1 MTETKDFYSRVK
13 ETIDKYKMVNK
24 GQTVLV
30 GLSGGAD
37 SVALLEVLHHFSLEY
52 QSPIVI
58 AHLNHCL
65 RGEASD
71 LDQELAIA
79 LAEKYNCEIVVE
91 SADVKRYCSE
101 MKLSLEDGARQLR
114 YNFFERVAR
123 EKKANRIAVAHHQDD
138 NIETFLMRVI
148 RGSGVKGLSGI
159 PYIRS
164 LAEFLIVRPFLD
176 VSRKDIEQF
185 VADKK
190 LQYREDASNKQNDM
204 TRNKVRNILIPML
217 EEDYNPSLKK
227 SILGEISALSAVND
241 FIQLKTQINF
251 KKAVTKVSAGEYN
264 IVCKNIKAL
273 PYALQLEIIRK
284 ALFKF
289 SDNVRRQHIM
299 AVYDLINKKDSGK
312 KLDLDGSLSAIKIYD
327 FVRLSTKEENNEGF
341 LAQTPVP
348 GIVTFGS
355 WQWKATALE
364 MAKGT
369 EIKPKKAPWA
379 QWHSEAKVEIE
390 VFFDLDLLESNK
402 IVFRNR
408 QAGDKY
414 KPVGMEHNKKIKD
427 IFVDEKVPLN
437 WRENIPVVLSGE
449 KIILLAGYRPAYFC
463 KVSSDTER
471 ILKLRLT
478 ATIA

>member
-1 MTETKDFYSRVK
+1 MTDSINFYSKVK

-24 GQTVLV
+24 GQTVLI

-37 SVALLEVLHHFSLEY
+37 SVALLEVLHHFSMEY

-65 RGEASD
+65 RGSESD
-71 LDQELAIA
+71 ADQELAIE
-79 LAEKYNCEIVVE
+79 LAKKYNCEIIVE
-91 SADVKRYCSE
+91 SADVKRYCEE

-114 YNFFERVAR
+114 YSFFERVAR

-159 PYIRS
+159 PYIRALS
-164 LAEFLIVRPFLD
+164 EFLIVRPFLD
-176 VSRKDIEQF
+176 VSRKEIERF
-185 VADKK
+185 VADEK
-190 LQYREDASNKQNDM
+190 LAYREDASNKQNDM

-217 EEDYNPSLKK
+217 ESEYNPSLKK
-227 SILGEISALSAVND
+227 SIIGEISALSAVND
-241 FIQLKTQINF
+241 FMQLKTQMNF
-251 KKAVTKVSAGEYN
+251 KKTVTKVAENEYN

-289 SDNVRRQHIM
+289 SDNVKRQHII

-312 KLDLDGSLSAIKIYD
+312 KLVLDGGLLATKIYD
-327 FVRLSTKEENNEGF
+327 FVRLSTKQEDTDGF
-341 LAQTPVP
+341 SAYTPIP
-348 GIVTFGS
+348 GLVTFGE

-364 MAKGT
+364 MGSGT
-369 EIKPKKAPWA
+369 AIKPKKAPWA
-379 QWHSEAKVEIE
+379 QWHSGSKVEIE
-390 VFFDLDLLESNK
+390 VFFDLDCLESK
-402 IVFRNR
+402 EISFRNR
-408 QAGDKY
+408 KAGDKY

-437 WRENIPVVLSGE
+437 WREQIPVVLSGE
-449 KIILLAGYRPAYFC
+449 KIVLLAGYRPASFC
-463 KVSSDTER
+463 KVTSDTKR

-478 ATIA
+478 ANIS